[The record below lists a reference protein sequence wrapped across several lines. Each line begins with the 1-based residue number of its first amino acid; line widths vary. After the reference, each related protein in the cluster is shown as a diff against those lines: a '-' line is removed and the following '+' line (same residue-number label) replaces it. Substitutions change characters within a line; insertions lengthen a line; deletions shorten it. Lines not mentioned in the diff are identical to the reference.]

1 MNWKALKQ
9 FDQLF
14 AEGETSNE
22 LLELPLG
29 KRILEMEFVTP
40 STKKTIAKTNLY
52 DTFYSETILPRFSIF
67 KSLLDKYNLADTNF
81 DEAELAA
88 LVRIEK
94 DKEQILDTG
103 KSQKEIATLYFDDA
117 KYLKK
122 GSRLYHAML
131 RVLEVDTLA
140 VDEHDQ
146 QFLFVLHAKTKLQ
159 RQSSFVRTTINCVNQ
174 D

>member
-1 MNWKALKQ
+1 MTNTYKNKMNWKALKQ

-29 KRILEMEFVTP
+29 KRILEMEFITP

-52 DTFYSETILPRFSIF
+52 DTFYSATILPKFSSF
-67 KSLLDKYNLADTNF
+67 KSLIDKYNLADTNF
-81 DEAELAA
+81 DESELAA

-103 KSQKEIATLYFDDA
+103 KSQKEIATLYFDSA
-117 KYLKK
+117 KYLTRGTK
-122 GSRLYHAML
+122 LFDAVL
-131 RVLEVDTLA
+131 TILEVAELP

-146 QFLFVLHAKTKLQ
+146 QFLWVLGKLPLK
-159 RQSSFVRTTINCVNQ
+159 
-174 D
+174 